1 MRVIGLVLDFLV
13 VLGSRDDP
21 GKPSTED
28 SIMRQKKTKMSRHFA
43 VTAILIAGCASAPQ
57 PVPETPEAPPPQQPL
72 PASTSVPDA
81 GGVEAEAGAESNVAN
96 AHAAARPAGSPSEEM
111 MRSHFKETE
120 LIRKAVIE
128 GNLSAAVAPAKAL
141 AHVEGLEEL
150 GKNWRVAV
158 ESLQEASSRIGSSPD
173 MTGAATATA
182 DIGRA
187 CGVCHRVGAGPKA
200 NVGSP
205 PEAGTTLDSRMKRHV
220 WATERLWEGLYVPSD
235 AAWNA
240 GASALAGDTFPAPI
254 LKKGGVHARSA
265 AERFQKTAAKSASLK
280 KAEERAQN
288 YATLLETCSACHQ
301 ATRSK

>member
-1 MRVIGLVLDFLV
+1 VLARVIGLVIDVLV
-13 VLGSRDDP
+13 VLGSRDEP
-21 GKPSTED
+21 GKPSTGD

-43 VTAILIAGCASAPQ
+43 VTAILIAGCAGSRAPQ

-72 PASTSVPDA
+72 AASANVPDA

-96 AHAAARPAGSPSEEM
+96 GHTAARPAGSPSEEM

-141 AHVEGLEEL
+141 AQVEGMEKL

-173 MTGAATATA
+173 IPGAATATA

-187 CGVCHRVGAGPKA
+187 WVFVIVSAPARERGSLPKRERRSTAG
-200 NVGSP
+200 
-205 PEAGTTLDSRMKRHV
+205 
-220 WATERLWEGLYVPSD
+220 
-235 AAWNA
+235 
-240 GASALAGDTFPAPI
+240 
-254 LKKGGVHARSA
+254 
-265 AERFQKTAAKSASLK
+265 
-280 KAEERAQN
+280 
-288 YATLLETCSACHQ
+288 
-301 ATRSK
+301 